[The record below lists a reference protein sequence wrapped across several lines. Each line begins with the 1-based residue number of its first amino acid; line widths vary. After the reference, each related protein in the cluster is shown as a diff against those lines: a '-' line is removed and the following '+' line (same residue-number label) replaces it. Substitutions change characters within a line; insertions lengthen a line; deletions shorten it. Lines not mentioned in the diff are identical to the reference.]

1 MQALPNCSI
10 AEAEQQT
17 GDGDDEEE
25 EQQQASSPTKGPFG
39 RTQAVKAQPPQVT
52 IDNPLSIPAEL
63 MIIYCRSDDQLIKS
77 DDHLIKSDEAV
88 SGSLSSVQY
97 STRMCF
103 ELL

>member
-25 EQQQASSPTKGPFG
+25 EQQQASSPTKGGGGPFG

-52 IDNPLSIPAEL
+52 IDNPLPIPAEL
-63 MIIYCRSDDQLIKS
+63 MIIYCQSDDHLIKS

-97 STRMCF
+97 ST
-103 ELL
+103 